1 MTVNNLIYVQA
12 QTTWQSG
19 VQSISQIRDFAPV
32 VMDEPVVLGGKDSGA
47 NPMEY
52 LVAALNGC
60 KAVMIPLI
68 AKELNFKFSALRFD
82 SQGTID
88 LRGLMGVEGVSP
100 HFQQLSFTVYIETEE
115 SEQRLIELQQAVATR
130 CPVYNLLKDAG
141 VKLNTQWVR
150 QAQAIAV

>member
-1 MTVNNLIYVQA
+1 MSASNIITVQA

-32 VMDEPVVLGGKDSGA
+32 VMDEPVALGGKDTGA

-68 AKELNFKFSALRFD
+68 AKELGFKFSALSFE
-82 SQGTID
+82 STGSID
-88 LRGLMGVEGVSP
+88 LRGLMGVAGVSA
-100 HFQQLSFTVYIETEE
+100 HFQELNFTVYITTEE
-115 SEQRLIELQQAVATR
+115 SEQRIAELQAAVANR
-130 CPVYNLLKDAG
+130 CPV
-141 VKLNTQWVR
+141 
-150 QAQAIAV
+150 

>member
-1 MTVNNLIYVQA
+1 MSSNTLIHVQA

-32 VMDEPVVLGGKDSGA
+32 VMDEPVALGGKDTGA

-68 AKELNFKFSALRFD
+68 AKELKFEFSALRFD

-100 HFQQLSFTVYIETEE
+100 HFQQLNFTVYIETDE
-115 SEQRLIELQQAVATR
+115 SEQRLAALEKAVATR
-130 CPVYNLLKDAG
+130 CPVYNLLKDAN
-141 VKLNTQWVR
+141 VQLQTQWIR
-150 QAQAIAV
+150 QAQAVAV

>member
-1 MTVNNLIYVQA
+1 MSSSSLIQVQA

-19 VQSISQIRDFAPV
+19 VQSTSQIRDFAPV
-32 VMDEPVVLGGKDSGA
+32 VMDEPLALGGKDKGA

-68 AKELNFKFSALRFD
+68 AQELKFEFSSLSFD

-100 HFQQLSFTVYIETEE
+100 HFQQLNFTVYIETEE
-115 SEQRLIELQQAVATR
+115 SEQRLAALQTAVATR

-141 VKLNTQWVR
+141 VQLHTQWIR
-150 QAQAIAV
+150 QAQAVAV

>member
-1 MTVNNLIYVQA
+1 MASSNIITVQA
-12 QTTWQSG
+12 QTTWQAG
-19 VQSISQIRDFAPV
+19 VQSISQIRDFTPV
-32 VMDEPVVLGGKDSGA
+32 VMDEPVALGGKDTGA

-68 AKELNFKFSALRFD
+68 AKELGFEFSALSFD
-82 SQGTID
+82 SKGSID
-88 LRGLMGVEGVSP
+88 LRGLMGVAGVSP
-100 HFQQLSFTVYIETEE
+100 HFQELNFTVYITTEE
-115 SEQRLIELQQAVATR
+115 SEQRIAELQAAVATR

-141 VKLNTQWVR
+141 VQLKTQWIR